1 MAICRFDKNVTYGRK
16 NPPTHT
22 AKPSRTYSFIS
33 SLPREGNI
41 NSELARLSLALSSLD
56 TMIQT
61 HVSSHYTDLLR

>member
-1 MAICRFDKNVTYGRK
+1 MSYPFFGLNQIRGLSLH
-16 NPPTHT
+16 THT
-22 AKPSRTYSFIS
+22 AKPTRSYSFIS